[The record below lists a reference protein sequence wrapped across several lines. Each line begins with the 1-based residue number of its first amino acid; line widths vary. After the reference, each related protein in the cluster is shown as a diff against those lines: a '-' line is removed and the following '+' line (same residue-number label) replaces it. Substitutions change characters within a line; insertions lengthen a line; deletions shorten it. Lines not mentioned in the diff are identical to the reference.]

1 MENKR
6 ENKKLAAAFL
16 CLLLALPLTAQS
28 KDGRSDLENK
38 KHYFIREEETGEVL
52 YQRLSW
58 DAIADIFG
66 FEFILEHKDGPGVWR
81 EIDKKIVH
89 DNFVDVSLSPGSYR
103 YKVTVINLL
112 EQREATSAYR
122 NFDILIAYQPAVENV
137 TPHLIYLDE
146 FFDGRLTVTGV
157 NFLEDTVFFLEKGG
171 GTIELKPEE
180 ISKDGKRARFELNT
194 GRLQPGSYVFVAQDR
209 SGLTGKSED
218 VLFRFQKPVDAYV
231 SLGYAFTGFTG
242 ESVFKEYYNRTAA
255 PLGGVFRLTVL
266 PIKRTYGNFGFNLN
280 YSAAMLHNEHDG
292 YVIDGTLMLSHLNA
306 AYVYPIVKRR
316 LNLGFYAGGGAVFLM
331 KSKFSFDGGSAQSPE
346 YWYWGFD
353 VDAGTALQAFVHK
366 KMYMEFNVDHFFVF
380 RKGFPKYMFQPQL
393 SVGWMF

>member
-1 MENKR
+1 MENK
-6 ENKKLAAAFL
+6 KIAAAIL
-16 CLLLALPLTAQS
+16 CLLSVLPLAAQS
-28 KDGRSDLENK
+28 KDGRSALEDK

-58 DAIADIFG
+58 EEIDDIFG
-66 FEFILEHKDGPGVWR
+66 FEFILEQKDDAGVWN

-89 DNFVDVSLSPGSYR
+89 DNFIDVSLVPGSYR

-112 EQREATSAYR
+112 EQREASSAYR
-122 NFDILIAYQPAVENV
+122 NFDILIAYQPGIEAV

-146 FFDGRLTVTGV
+146 FFDGRFTAVGV
-157 NFLEDTVFFLEKGG
+157 NFLEDTVFFFKKTGG

-180 ISKDGKRARFELNT
+180 ISKDGKRVRFELNT
-194 GRLQPGSYVFVAQDR
+194 NRFQPGAYVFIARDR

-218 VLFRFQKPVDAYV
+218 VTFRFQKPVDAYV
-231 SLGYAFTGFTG
+231 SLGYAFTSFTG
-242 ESVFKEYYNRTAA
+242 ESVFKEFYNRTAA

-280 YSAAMLHNEHDG
+280 YSAAMLKNEHDG
-292 YVIDGTLMLSHLNA
+292 YVLDGTLMLSHLNA
-306 AYVYPIVKRR
+306 AYVYPIVKHR
-316 LNLGFYAGGGAVFLM
+316 LNLGLYAGGGAVFLM
-331 KSKFSFDGGSAQSPE
+331 KSKFSFDGGNAQSPE

-366 KMYMEFNVDHFFVF
+366 KMYLELNVDHFFVF
-380 RKGFPKYMFQPQL
+380 REGFPKYMFQPQL